1 MAGDDLMQLDIAVE
15 DAKLLLAMQS
25 DQAVAEIMQ
34 QIQILQ
40 KELMREK
47 SLWQEDHCEQN
58 GFLMRQEQRRWQE
71 WQEAQ
76 AWQLEDELCNEVCTR
91 RSTILEELKSC
102 SELQNTIVQMK
113 GQLKANHTNTLQ
125 INDRSGLAS
134 MVEAEFLPGT
144 PQTDPSNPSNPSNLQ
159 ISQEAKHEKNEKHD
173 EKDRGVSGAGDS
185 KSLDAR
191 SNSSRGEDFHGAPDP
206 SARVEESERGERVE
220 VEAQKQCSEEL
231 TEAGN
236 CNGSNESSASNGIN
250 GNGGT
255 REVGA
260 PSTFPACGNEM
271 SDQPK
276 EASEAA
282 PQGAEASE
290 AFHEAPSKPAKGK
303 GKGKGKG
310 PPPPNPKAMA
320 KSAVKSQ
327 EIKKNLVTLHWKALP
342 AVPVDQNDQNSSND
356 RLLRNCMD
364 LLSTAKGCPREADKT
379 DFAISE
385 EFAGA
390 FDDVEDCLDLPESMQ
405 EVYFKRREAAVQLL
419 GPANTNKTSFLD
431 EKQCRMLG
439 ILMGKYR
446 MKNKDESLRQI
457 VATMKR
463 AVLSCKYDILKEEGL
478 SMLRKVVRDA
488 KEGNGISKYVA
499 AHGAGA
505 LKQLKDPW
513 LHRLVYEIL
522 KVPQI
527 EERLECMLFQT
538 AFEESLARCSRN
550 IDIMCQALMTV
561 DAMRDSLRELFNIA
575 HRFGTALNSNCLA
588 PQAPQGFSLVSLERL
603 AQTKSTASKHNMLHF
618 VLAMMKPEMASQLFP
633 DEVLKKLSAAK
644 SMKSFTV
651 YQDCAEL
658 THGFFALR
666 EICETG
672 RYQSGK
678 REKVKIE
685 RRRMTKAPLD
695 REESID
701 LDDHFHSVIQAF
713 VEKNEHKVDQI
724 TKGCLSAFVL
734 YKEKA
739 LFFDDLGSV
748 YPPPKDDQDSKAD
761 LIAVIYKLAMQVRMH
776 LAEVEQDGLRQNLAA
791 TRDQD
796 QP

>member
-1 MAGDDLMQLDIAVE
+1 
-15 DAKLLLAMQS
+15 MQS
-25 DQAVAEIMQ
+25 DRAVAEIMQ
-34 QIQILQ
+34 QIQLLQ
-40 KELMREK
+40 KDLMREK

-91 RSTILEELKSC
+91 QSTILEELKSC
-102 SELQNTIVQMK
+102 TELQNTIVQMK
-113 GQLKANHTNTLQ
+113 GQLKSNHTNTSQ
-125 INDRSGLAS
+125 INDPSNLAG
-134 MVEAEFLPGT
+134 MVRADFLPGT
-144 PQTDPSNPSNPSNLQ
+144 PQNDPSNPSNLQ
-159 ISQEAKHEKNEKHD
+159 VSQEAKHE
-173 EKDRGVSGAGDS
+173 EKDKGFSGACGDS

-191 SNSSRGEDFHGAPDP
+191 SNSSRGTHGCETFHAAPDALGA
-206 SARVEESERGERVE
+206 SGACVERGESGPSREIREKVE
-220 VEAQKQCSEEL
+220 VEAVEAVEAAQKRCNEEL
-231 TEAGN
+231 TEVADDCN
-236 CNGSNESSASNGIN
+236 ASNGSN
-250 GNGGT
+250 GNGEGT

-260 PSTFPACGNEM
+260 MPSTFSACHGDEM

-276 EASEAA
+276 EAS
-282 PQGAEASE
+282 SE
-290 AFHEAPSKPAKGK
+290 AQAPRETFEAPSKPAAKGK
-303 GKGKGKG
+303 GKGKGGKG

-364 LLSTAKGCPREADKT
+364 LLSTAKGCPREADT
-379 DFAISE
+379 NLAISE

-390 FDDVEDCLDLPESMQ
+390 FNDVEDCVDLPESMQ

-499 AHGAGA
+499 THGAGA

>member
-1 MAGDDLMQLDIAVE
+1 
-15 DAKLLLAMQS
+15 
-25 DQAVAEIMQ
+25 
-34 QIQILQ
+34 
-40 KELMREK
+40 
-47 SLWQEDHCEQN
+47 
-58 GFLMRQEQRRWQE
+58 
-71 WQEAQ
+71 
-76 AWQLEDELCNEVCTR
+76 
-91 RSTILEELKSC
+91 
-102 SELQNTIVQMK
+102 
-113 GQLKANHTNTLQ
+113 
-125 INDRSGLAS
+125 
-134 MVEAEFLPGT
+134 
-144 PQTDPSNPSNPSNLQ
+144 
-159 ISQEAKHEKNEKHD
+159 
-173 EKDRGVSGAGDS
+173 
-185 KSLDAR
+185 
-191 SNSSRGEDFHGAPDP
+191 
-206 SARVEESERGERVE
+206 
-220 VEAQKQCSEEL
+220 
-231 TEAGN
+231 
-236 CNGSNESSASNGIN
+236 
-250 GNGGT
+250 
-255 REVGA
+255 
-260 PSTFPACGNEM
+260 
-271 SDQPK
+271 
-276 EASEAA
+276 
-282 PQGAEASE
+282 
-290 AFHEAPSKPAKGK
+290 
-303 GKGKGKG
+303 
-310 PPPPNPKAMA
+310 
-320 KSAVKSQ
+320 
-327 EIKKNLVTLHWKALP
+327 
-342 AVPVDQNDQNSSND
+342 
-356 RLLRNCMD
+356 
-364 LLSTAKGCPREADKT
+364 
-379 DFAISE
+379 
-385 EFAGA
+385 
-390 FDDVEDCLDLPESMQ
+390 
-405 EVYFKRREAAVQLL
+405 
-419 GPANTNKTSFLD
+419 
-431 EKQCRMLG
+431 
-439 ILMGKYR
+439 
-446 MKNKDESLRQI
+446 
-457 VATMKR
+457 
-463 AVLSCKYDILKEEGL
+463 
-478 SMLRKVVRDA
+478 MLRKVVRDA